1 MLFALAHDRCY
12 NIARSS
18 IYTELKNTAY
28 DNEGS
33 TPIHRQKGG
42 IDIQPKES
50 SHSSQETQ
58 PEPQEMKS
66 VPVQTQKAK
75 AEDTWG
81 ICQQLSINES
91 RIFYIGIQALR
102 EQLKQGIWQEILLP
116 TASIVRLF
124 GGNKGYYDQLKK
136 ISSRLVKK
144 KILVGQRAYDLYKHI
159 RFNPAQGGLFIM
171 FNPEIRQ
178 IAEAMAQSYQLDISL
193 KEVFEFKSRYTVRLL
208 EVFSRYM
215 NQQTQH
221 PAEEGQQS
229 EPSDCL
235 RLAIEVEDLK
245 KLLGIPMSKTY
256 EQITNIRH
264 KVLNIA
270 VEEINASTSYS
281 VSYTTIKE
289 GIRVK
294 AFLFT
299 VTRNH
304 SCSMGA

>member
-1 MLFALAHDRCY
+1 MKKATQDTNLAQLVQY
-12 NIARSS
+12 EKSAQ
-18 IYTELKNTAY
+18 EL
-28 DNEGS
+28 
-33 TPIHRQKGG
+33 P
-42 IDIQPKES
+42 
-50 SHSSQETQ
+50 
-58 PEPQEMKS
+58 
-66 VPVQTQKAK
+66 
-75 AEDTWG
+75 G
-81 ICQQLSINES
+81 ICRQLSINES
-91 RIFYIGIQALR
+91 RIFYIGLQALR
-102 EQLKQGIWQEILLP
+102 EQLRQGEWQEILLP

-136 ISSRLVKK
+136 IAARLVKK
-144 KILVGQRAYDLYKHI
+144 KIQVGQKFYDLYKHI

-178 IAEAMAQSYQLDISL
+178 IVEAMAKSSQMDISL
-193 KEVFEFKSRYTVRLL
+193 QEVFEFKSRYTVRLL

-215 NQQTQH
+215 NRQEQGNTEDKQQT
-221 PAEEGQQS
+221 
-229 EPSDCL
+229 EPSDYL
-235 RLAIEVEDLK
+235 KLAIEVEDLK

-270 VEEINASTSYS
+270 VEEINAATSYN

>member
-1 MLFALAHDRCY
+1 M
-12 NIARSS
+12 
-18 IYTELKNTAY
+18 
-28 DNEGS
+28 
-33 TPIHRQKGG
+33 
-42 IDIQPKES
+42 IQPVQEAVQSPQLTES
-50 SHSSQETQ
+50 AQAAPLIQDTERTHLSQPTQ
-58 PEPQEMKS
+58 
-66 VPVQTQKAK
+66 
-75 AEDTWG
+75 DLLG

-102 EQLKQGIWQEILLP
+102 EQLRQGIWQEILLP

-144 KILVGQRAYDLYKHI
+144 KILVGQRLCDLYQHI

-178 IAEAMAQSYQLDISL
+178 VAEAMTSNYPLDISL
-193 KEVFEFKSRYTVRLL
+193 QEVFEFKSRYTVRLL

-215 NQQTQH
+215 NRQQTH
-221 PAEEGQQS
+221 GKESLPES
-229 EPSDCL
+229 TDCL
-235 RLAIEVEDLK
+235 KLAIEVEDLK

-256 EQITNIRH
+256 QQITNIRH

-270 VEEINASTSYS
+270 VEEINTATSYS
-281 VSYTTIKE
+281 VSYTAIKE
-289 GIRVK
+289 GTRVK

>member
-1 MLFALAHDRCY
+1 
-12 NIARSS
+12 
-18 IYTELKNTAY
+18 
-28 DNEGS
+28 
-33 TPIHRQKGG
+33 
-42 IDIQPKES
+42 
-50 SHSSQETQ
+50 
-58 PEPQEMKS
+58 
-66 VPVQTQKAK
+66 
-75 AEDTWG
+75 
-81 ICQQLSINES
+81 
-91 RIFYIGIQALR
+91 
-102 EQLKQGIWQEILLP
+102 
-116 TASIVRLF
+116 
-124 GGNKGYYDQLKK
+124 
-136 ISSRLVKK
+136 
-144 KILVGQRAYDLYKHI
+144 
-159 RFNPAQGGLFIM
+159 M

-178 IAEAMAQSYQLDISL
+178 IVEAMAKSSQMDISL
-193 KEVFEFKSRYTVRLL
+193 QEVFEFKSRYTVRLL

-215 NQQTQH
+215 NRQEQGNTEDKQQT
-221 PAEEGQQS
+221 
-229 EPSDCL
+229 EPSDYL
-235 RLAIEVEDLK
+235 KLAIEVEDLK

>member
-1 MLFALAHDRCY
+1 M
-12 NIARSS
+12 
-18 IYTELKNTAY
+18 
-28 DNEGS
+28 
-33 TPIHRQKGG
+33 QKAV
-42 IDIQPKES
+42 QSPQLVES
-50 SHSSQETQ
+50 
-58 PEPQEMKS
+58 
-66 VPVQTQKAK
+66 VQTAPLMQNDESTQLAQPTQ
-75 AEDTWG
+75 DLLG

-102 EQLKQGIWQEILLP
+102 EQLRQGIWQEILLP

-144 KILVGQRAYDLYKHI
+144 KILVGQKLCDLYKHI

-193 KEVFEFKSRYTVRLL
+193 QEVFEFKSRYTVRLL

-215 NQQTQH
+215 NRQKPQATKEGQH
-221 PAEEGQQS
+221 P

-235 RLAIEVEDLK
+235 KLAIKVEDLK

-281 VSYTTIKE
+281 VNYTAIKE

-304 SCSMGA
+304 SSSMGA

>member
-1 MLFALAHDRCY
+1 M
-12 NIARSS
+12 
-18 IYTELKNTAY
+18 
-28 DNEGS
+28 
-33 TPIHRQKGG
+33 
-42 IDIQPKES
+42 
-50 SHSSQETQ
+50 
-58 PEPQEMKS
+58 
-66 VPVQTQKAK
+66 
-75 AEDTWG
+75 
-81 ICQQLSINES
+81 
-91 RIFYIGIQALR
+91 
-102 EQLKQGIWQEILLP
+102 
-116 TASIVRLF
+116 
-124 GGNKGYYDQLKK
+124 
-136 ISSRLVKK
+136 KK
-144 KILVGQRAYDLYKHI
+144 KILVDRRPYDLYKHI

-193 KEVFEFKSRYTVRLL
+193 QEVFEFKSRYTVRLL

-215 NQQTQH
+215 NRLKQQQ
-221 PAEEGQQS
+221 A

-235 RLAIEVEDLK
+235 KLAIEVDDLK

-270 VEEINASTSYS
+270 VEEINTSTSYS

>member
-1 MLFALAHDRCY
+1 M
-12 NIARSS
+12 N
-18 IYTELKNTAY
+18 
-28 DNEGS
+28 
-33 TPIHRQKGG
+33 
-42 IDIQPKES
+42 
-50 SHSSQETQ
+50 
-58 PEPQEMKS
+58 
-66 VPVQTQKAK
+66 
-75 AEDTWG
+75 

-91 RIFYIGIQALR
+91 RIFYIGIMALR
-102 EQLKQGIWQEILLP
+102 EQLRQGIWQEILLP

-136 ISSRLVKK
+136 IASRLVKK
-144 KILVGQRAYDLYKHI
+144 KILVGRRLCDLYKHI
-159 RFNPAQGGLFIM
+159 RFNPAQGGMFIM

-178 IAEAMAQSYQLDISL
+178 IAEDMIESYQLDISL
-193 KEVFEFKSRYTVRLL
+193 QEVFEFKSRYTVRLL
-208 EVFSRYM
+208 EVFSRYINRQGPSAEM
-215 NQQTQH
+215 ILPVGHGDSASAQVHLQPHPENDSQT
-221 PAEEGQQS
+221 ATF
-229 EPSDCL
+229 DCL
-235 RLAIEVEDLK
+235 KLAIRVEDLK

-270 VEEINASTSYS
+270 VEEINAATSYS

-304 SCSMGA
+304 SCNIGA